1 MKMDQ
6 NYYNATLDR
15 ILKHIKGTLS
25 TKSEEYVRNQ
35 DYMHNFNQ
43 GSKKTGEVRER
54 IIEQFRLKHE
64 ISREDII
71 QDIEE
76 GCEIPDAEYLEE
88 KYGDIIN
95 YYILE
100 LMSVL
105 HRRTKQM
112 EREEL

>member
-1 MKMDQ
+1 MKMNQD
-6 NYYNATLDR
+6 YYDTTLDR

-35 DYMHNFNQ
+35 DYMHSFNQ

-54 IIEQFRLKHE
+54 VIESFRLKHE

-71 QDIEE
+71 QDIENN
-76 GCEIPDAEYLEE
+76 CEIPDTEYLVE

-105 HRRTKQM
+105 QRSSKQIA
-112 EREEL
+112 REEL

>member
-1 MKMDQ
+1 MDIVF
-6 NYYNATLDR
+6 YETALDD
-15 ILKHIKGTLS
+15 ILKYLKITLS
-25 TKSEEYVRNQ
+25 AKSEEYVRNE
-35 DYMHNFNQ
+35 DFMHSFNQ
-43 GSKKTGEVRER
+43 GAKKTGEVRER

-71 QDIEE
+71 QDIENN
-76 GCEIPDAEYLEE
+76 CEIPDTGYLVE

-105 HRRTKQM
+105 HRRTKQNKD
-112 EREEL
+112 EQ

>member
-1 MKMDQ
+1 MKMNQD
-6 NYYNATLDR
+6 YYDATLDR
-15 ILKHIKGTLS
+15 ILKHIKWTLS

-43 GSKKTGEVRER
+43 GAKKTGEVRER

-71 QDIEE
+71 QDIENN
-76 GCEIPDAEYLEE
+76 CEIPDAEYLVE

-105 HRRTKQM
+105 QRNTEQM
-112 EREEL
+112 AIEEL

>member
-1 MKMDQ
+1 MDQ
-6 NYYNATLDR
+6 DYYNATLDR
-15 ILKHIKGTLS
+15 ILKHIKSTLS
-25 TKSEEYVRNQ
+25 AKSEEYVRGE
-35 DYMHNFNQ
+35 DFMHNFNQ
-43 GSKKTGEVRER
+43 GAKKTGEVRER

-71 QDIEE
+71 QDIENN
-76 GCEIPDAEYLEE
+76 CEIPDTGYLVE

-105 HRRTKQM
+105 QRSSKQM
-112 EREEL
+112 AREEL